1 MELIKDFLIII
12 GIFVCM
18 SLGIF
23 FLLHSGDAKK
33 KTKQTVQ
40 DTRDSIQET
49 NQQLDD
55 VLEQLQEMNAPLEK
69 AMKHRRFSF
78 QIGKIHHCQLGFTV
92 AAYLE
97 YLFFFFHLSLLVCI
111 RKDTD

>member
-1 MELIKDFLIII
+1 MGEIMELIKDFLIII

-33 KTKQTVQ
+33 KTKQTIQ
-40 DTRDSIQET
+40 DTRDSIQEA

-55 VLEQLQEMNAPLEK
+55 VLEK
-69 AMKHRRFSF
+69 AMKAVRSF
-78 QIGKIHHCQLGFTV
+78 NDKV
-92 AAYLE
+92 
-97 YLFFFFHLSLLVCI
+97 LS
-111 RKDTD
+111 KQ

>member
-1 MELIKDFLIII
+1 MGEIMELIKDFLIII

-33 KTKQTVQ
+33 KTKQTIQ
-40 DTRDSIQET
+40 DTRDSIQEA
-49 NQQLDD
+49 NQQLD

-69 AMKHRRFSF
+69 AMKAVRSF
-78 QIGKIHHCQLGFTV
+78 NDKV
-92 AAYLE
+92 
-97 YLFFFFHLSLLVCI
+97 LS
-111 RKDTD
+111 KK

>member
-1 MELIKDFLIII
+1 MGEIMELIKDFLIII

-40 DTRDSIQET
+40 DTRDSIQE
-49 NQQLDD
+49 LDD

-69 AMKHRRFSF
+69 AMKAVRSF
-78 QIGKIHHCQLGFTV
+78 NEKV
-92 AAYLE
+92 
-97 YLFFFFHLSLLVCI
+97 LS
-111 RKDTD
+111 KK

>member
-1 MELIKDFLIII
+1 MGEIMELIKDFLIII

-33 KTKQTVQ
+33 KTKQTIQ
-40 DTRDSIQET
+40 DTRDSIQEA

-55 VLEQLQEMNAPLEK
+55 VLEQLQEMNAPLELCVLS
-69 AMKHRRFSF
+69 MKKFYQKNNR
-78 QIGKIHHCQLGFTV
+78 GMLTKLKY
-92 AAYLE
+92 YL
-97 YLFFFFHLSLLVCI
+97 
-111 RKDTD
+111 

>member
-1 MELIKDFLIII
+1 MGEIMELIKDFLIII

-33 KTKQTVQ
+33 HTTQTIQ
-40 DTRDSIQET
+40 DTRDSIQEA

-55 VLEQLQEMNAPLEK
+55 VLEQLQEMNAPLET
-69 AMKHRRFSF
+69 AMKAVRSF
-78 QIGKIHHCQLGFTV
+78 NDKV
-92 AAYLE
+92 
-97 YLFFFFHLSLLVCI
+97 LS
-111 RKDTD
+111 KK

>member
-1 MELIKDFLIII
+1 MGEIMELIKDFFIII

-33 KTKQTVQ
+33 KTRQTIQ
-40 DTRDSIQET
+40 DTRESIQET

-55 VLEQLQEMNAPLEK
+55 ECPFRKSNEGSA
-69 AMKHRRFSF
+69 FF
-78 QIGKIHHCQLGFTV
+78 Q
-92 AAYLE
+92 
-97 YLFFFFHLSLLVCI
+97 
-111 RKDTD
+111 